1 MADSAENLAARGFD
15 GGGAIALH
23 VFAEGVIGGHEEPG
37 LRPLPNESLAE
48 PGSERVSVIGPVNE
62 ISRTFRAGHDGRT
75 RSRADRRLVL
85 LFGDADHRERDG
97 GI

>member
-62 ISRTFRAGHDGRT
+62 ISRTFRAFSRCARGGRFRRVRET
-75 RSRADRRLVL
+75 ARSREEAR
-85 LFGDADHRERDG
+85 A
-97 GI
+97 